1 MEIPKDLK
9 DEVWEYCRLNDITDL
24 NAFIIRMLRQGYST
38 EKYGPT
44 PFKIGGNSEK
54 EVIVEKR
61 VEVPVEVIKEVEKI
75 VEVPIEVIKEVEKIV
90 EVPIEVIREIIKE
103 IPVEIIKEVPVDK
116 IIEKEVYITD
126 DEQVTELTKRIQELE
141 STPPRVIEIEK
152 EIIVEKEVPFEVIKE
167 VIIEKIIEVDDPG
180 KVRKLEQEIE
190 NLKIELELEKNRR
203 LEKKKIE
210 QPKEDNGQKNIL
222 SNVINWVS
230 KSEREKK
237 DLYDE

>member
-75 VEVPIEVIKEVEKIV
+75 VEVPIEVI
-90 EVPIEVIREIIKE
+90 REIIKE

-152 EIIVEKEVPFEVIKE
+152 EIIVERVVPFEVIKE

-222 SNVINWVS
+222 SNVINWVY

>member
-75 VEVPIEVIKEVEKIV
+75 VEVPIEVI
-90 EVPIEVIREIIKE
+90 REIIKE

-152 EIIVEKEVPFEVIKE
+152 EILVEKEVPFEVIKE

>member
-1 MEIPKDLK
+1 MELPKDLK
-9 DEVWEYCRLNDITDL
+9 DEIWEYCRLNDITDL

-54 EVIVEKR
+54 ETIVEKI

-75 VEVPIEVIKEVEKIV
+75 VEVPIEVV
-90 EVPIEVIREIIKE
+90 REIVKE
-103 IPVEIIKEVPVDK
+103 IPVEIIKEVIKEVPVDK
-116 IIEKEVYITD
+116 IIEKEVYITND
-126 DEQVTELTKRIQELE
+126 QQVTELMKRIQELE
-141 STPPRVIEIEK
+141 STPPKVIEIEK

-167 VIIEKIIEVDDPG
+167 VVIERIIEINDPE

-190 NLKIELELEKNRR
+190 NLKIELELEQNRR

-210 QPKEDNGQKNIL
+210 QPKEGNGQKNIL

>member
-1 MEIPKDLK
+1 MELPKDLK
-9 DEVWEYCRLNDITDL
+9 DEIWEYCRLNDITDL

-54 EVIVEKR
+54 ETIVEKI

-75 VEVPIEVIKEVEKIV
+75 VEVPIEVV
-90 EVPIEVIREIIKE
+90 REIVKE
-103 IPVEIIKEVPVDK
+103 IPVEIIKEVIKEVPVDK
-116 IIEKEVYITD
+116 IIEKEVYITND
-126 DEQVTELTKRIQELE
+126 QQVTELMKRIQELE
-141 STPPRVIEIEK
+141 STPPKVIEIEK

-167 VIIEKIIEVDDPG
+167 VVIERIIEIDDPE

-190 NLKIELELEKNRR
+190 NLKIELELEQNRR

-222 SNVINWVS
+222 SNVINLVS

>member
-24 NAFIIRMLRQGYST
+24 NAFMIRMLRQGYTT

-44 PFKIGGNSEK
+44 PFKIDGNSEK
-54 EVIVEKR
+54 EVIVEKI
-61 VEVPVEVIKEVEKI
+61 VEVPVEIIKEVEKI
-75 VEVPIEVIKEVEKIV
+75 VEVPIEM
-90 EVPIEVIREIIKE
+90 IKE
-103 IPVEIIKEVPVDK
+103 IVKEVPVEIIKEVIKEVPIDK

-152 EIIVEKEVPFEVIKE
+152 KIIVEKEVPFEVIKE
-167 VIIEKIIEVDDPG
+167 VIIEKIIEVDDPE

>member
-1 MEIPKDLK
+1 MELPKDLK
-9 DEVWEYCRLNDITDL
+9 DEIWEYCRLNDITDL

-44 PFKIGGNSEK
+44 PFKVGGNSEK
-54 EVIVEKR
+54 ETIVEKI

-75 VEVPIEVIKEVEKIV
+75 VEVPIEVV
-90 EVPIEVIREIIKE
+90 REIVKE
-103 IPVEIIKEVPVDK
+103 IPVEIIKEVIKEVPVDK
-116 IIEKEVYITD
+116 IIEKEVYITND
-126 DEQVTELTKRIQELE
+126 QQVTELMKRIQELE
-141 STPPRVIEIEK
+141 STPPKVIEIEK

-167 VIIEKIIEVDDPG
+167 VVIERIIEINDPE

-190 NLKIELELEKNRR
+190 NLKIELELEQNRR

-210 QPKEDNGQKNIL
+210 QPKEGNGQKNIL

>member
-9 DEVWEYCRLNDITDL
+9 DEIWEYCRMNDITDL

-75 VEVPIEVIKEVEKIV
+75 VEVPIEVI
-90 EVPIEVIREIIKE
+90 REIIKE
-103 IPVEIIKEVPVDK
+103 IPVEIIKEVIKEVPIDK

-167 VIIEKIIEVDDPG
+167 VIIEKIIEVDDPE

-210 QPKEDNGQKNIL
+210 QPKEDSGQKNIL

>member
-1 MEIPKDLK
+1 MELPKDLK
-9 DEVWEYCRLNDITDL
+9 DEIWEYCRLNDITDL

-54 EVIVEKR
+54 ETIVEKI

-75 VEVPIEVIKEVEKIV
+75 VEVPIEVV
-90 EVPIEVIREIIKE
+90 REIVKE
-103 IPVEIIKEVPVDK
+103 IPVEIIKEVIKEVPVDK
-116 IIEKEVYITD
+116 IIEKEVYITND
-126 DEQVTELTKRIQELE
+126 QQVTELMKRIQELE
-141 STPPRVIEIEK
+141 STPPKVIEIEK

-167 VIIEKIIEVDDPG
+167 VVIERIIEINDPE

-190 NLKIELELEKNRR
+190 NLKIELELEQNRR

>member
-1 MEIPKDLK
+1 MELPKDLK
-9 DEVWEYCRLNDITDL
+9 DEIWEYCRLNDITDL

-54 EVIVEKR
+54 ETIVEKI

-75 VEVPIEVIKEVEKIV
+75 VEVPIEVV
-90 EVPIEVIREIIKE
+90 REIVKE
-103 IPVEIIKEVPVDK
+103 IPVEIIKEVIKEVPVDK
-116 IIEKEVYITD
+116 IIEKEVYITN

-141 STPPRVIEIEK
+141 STPPKVIEIEK

-167 VIIEKIIEVDDPG
+167 VVIERIIEIDDPE

>member
-61 VEVPVEVIKEVEKI
+61 VEVPV
-75 VEVPIEVIKEVEKIV
+75 EVIKEVEKIV

-203 LEKKKIE
+203 L
-210 QPKEDNGQKNIL
+210 
-222 SNVINWVS
+222 
-230 KSEREKK
+230 
-237 DLYDE
+237 

>member
-61 VEVPVEVIKEVEKI
+61 VEVPV
-75 VEVPIEVIKEVEKIV
+75 EVIKEVEKIV

>member
-1 MEIPKDLK
+1 MELPKDLK
-9 DEVWEYCRLNDITDL
+9 DEIWEYCRLNDITDL

-54 EVIVEKR
+54 ETIVEKI

-75 VEVPIEVIKEVEKIV
+75 VEVPIEVV
-90 EVPIEVIREIIKE
+90 REIVKE
-103 IPVEIIKEVPVDK
+103 IPVEIIKEVIKEVPVDK
-116 IIEKEVYITD
+116 IIEKEVYITN

-141 STPPRVIEIEK
+141 STPPKVIEIEK

-167 VIIEKIIEVDDPG
+167 VVIERIIEIDGPE

>member
-9 DEVWEYCRLNDITDL
+9 DEIWEYCRMNDITDL

-75 VEVPIEVIKEVEKIV
+75 VEVPIEVI
-90 EVPIEVIREIIKE
+90 REIIKE
-103 IPVEIIKEVPVDK
+103 IPVEIIKEVIKEVPIDK

-167 VIIEKIIEVDDPG
+167 VIIEKIIEVDDPE

>member
-9 DEVWEYCRLNDITDL
+9 DEIWEYCRMNDITDL

-61 VEVPVEVIKEVEKI
+61 